1 MWNILGRVALFETW
15 NRVRTWNTT
24 VSRRCFQQVQSLIS
38 TPNLS
43 AGEVFG
49 HRVAL
54 QRVLNQ
60 RPVCS
65 VCVSR
70 RGFGDIVKKKK
81 EQQKQKTRSPHR
93 RGLGNCRLRNCESP
107 ARALRDHC
115 ETKLGTMSLGGGREA
130 WGAQLHRCGGTSTK
144 SSRNHY

>member
-1 MWNILGRVALFETW
+1 MWNILCRVALFETW

-70 RGFGDIVKKKK
+70 RGFGDIVKKK
-81 EQQKQKTRSPHR
+81 EGTTKTKNKVAPPPGFRELSFAK
-93 RGLGNCRLRNCESP
+93 LREPCESS
-107 ARALRDHC
+107 ARPLRDQ
-115 ETKLGTMSLGGGREA
+115 TGDDVPGGWQGGMG
-130 WGAQLHRCGGTSTK
+130 GAAPPMW
-144 SSRNHY
+144 RNQH